1 MIFNLNMDKNGL
13 GKFPFIAIS
22 KLTKYVA
29 E

>member
-13 GKFPFIAIS
+13 GKFPLIAIS
-22 KLTKYVA
+22 KLTKHVA